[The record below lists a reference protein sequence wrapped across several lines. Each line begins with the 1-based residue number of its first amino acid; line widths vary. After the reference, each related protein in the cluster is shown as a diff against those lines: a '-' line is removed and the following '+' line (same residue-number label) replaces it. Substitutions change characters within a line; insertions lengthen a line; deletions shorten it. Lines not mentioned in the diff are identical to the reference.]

1 MAILCWSANGIKYV
15 GKLNKGSRQNKK
27 QTKKSSC
34 WKVALQTEDLWA
46 IGSGKL
52 YKKLALRNVI
62 EHADHGS
69 ILDMGSTP
77 F

>member
-1 MAILCWSANGIKYV
+1 MNVSKKY
-15 GKLNKGSRQNKK
+15 KLVQDACMGFHLFVCGCKK
-27 QTKKSSC
+27 
-34 WKVALQTEDLWA
+34 EEIRA